1 MVNLV
6 AKVKLITEMPFKPT
20 AKQNKMQKTKYRS
33 IKDKEIL
40 PQKFSPILEAAWKGW
55 YKQ

>member
-6 AKVKLITEMPFKPT
+6 AKVKLITKMPFKPT

-40 PQKFSPILEAAWKGW
+40 PQKFSPILEAA
-55 YKQ
+55 